1 VSDPALDRW
10 ALRAYRGL
18 LRLYP
23 RSFRRAYGAEA
34 ERVLRD
40 LLRDQRRREPLGLP
54 GLWARVLLDLLS
66 TMVKERSA
74 QMRISDWLL
83 LLGAL
88 AVGLLVAL
96 VDLSPGWDD
105 TGVSAAA
112 VFAAAAVFGAIRPS
126 RAWLW
131 ALAVS
136 LWIPVLGIVV
146 RGNAEA
152 LIALVPALLGAL
164 AGAAARR
171 LLAGPDDAG

>member
-1 VSDPALDRW
+1 MK
-10 ALRAYRGL
+10 
-18 LRLYP
+18 
-23 RSFRRAYGAEA
+23 
-34 ERVLRD
+34 
-40 LLRDQRRREPLGLP
+40 
-54 GLWARVLLDLLS
+54 
-66 TMVKERSA
+66 T
-74 QMRISDWLL
+74 SDWLL

-88 AVGLLVAL
+88 ALGLVVAL

-112 VFAAAAVFGAIRPS
+112 VFVVAAVFGAARPS

-131 ALAVS
+131 ALAVG

-164 AGAAARR
+164 AGAAARK
-171 LLAGPDDAG
+171 LLAGPGGAV